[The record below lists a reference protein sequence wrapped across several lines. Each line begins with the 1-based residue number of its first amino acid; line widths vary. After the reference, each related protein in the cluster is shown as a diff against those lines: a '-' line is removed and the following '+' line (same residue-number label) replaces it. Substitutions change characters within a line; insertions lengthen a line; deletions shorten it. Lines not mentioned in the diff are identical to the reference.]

1 MANDRNIQ
9 RLPLEEVM
17 GERFGRYSKYIIQDR
32 AIPDVRDGLKPVQRR
47 ILYAM
52 FEEGNTWDKGFRK
65 SAKAVGNVIGNYHP
79 HGESSVYDAIVR
91 LSQDWKMREPLIEMQ
106 GNNGSMDGDPAAA
119 MRYTE
124 GRLSKVSEVL
134 MEDLDKET
142 VDWVNNF
149 DDTAQEPIVF
159 PAGYPNLLVNGA
171 TGISAGYATDIPPH
185 NLSEVIDATIYIIQ
199 HPGAGLEK
207 LMSFLPGPDFPTGGI
222 VQGKEEIKQA
232 YETGRGKI
240 VVRSKTN
247 IEKLRGG
254 KEQIVITEVPYEVNK
269 ARMVQQV
276 DAIRINR
283 EIDGITEVRDETDRE
298 GLRVIIELDK
308 GIPAE
313 GILTYLL
320 KNTDLQVN
328 YNMNMVVINNRRPE
342 QIGIKGVLQAF
353 ITHRRDIISKRTQY
367 DFEKARDRHHIVE
380 GLIKAVSIL
389 EDVIDMIR
397 KSKNKKDSKENI
409 KKAFDFTE
417 AQAEAI
423 VSLQLYRLSNTDIT
437 QLENEAEELEE
448 KMTHYQDILENEE
461 ILDKTMIAELREV
474 KKRFGNPRRTVLEEE
489 IEKLEVEKEVLISN
503 EDVMVTVTN
512 EGYVK
517 RTSLRSYGSSEPK
530 EVGLRDK
537 DFPIF
542 VRKMSTLEQIVLFT
556 SKGNAINRPVHS
568 LPDIRWK
575 DVGEHVSQS
584 LNLEEGEEIIHA
596 FGLEEMSEDEN
607 FVFITKE
614 GYIKQTKVS
623 EFEPRKT
630 YYTRLYRAIN
640 LKTSTDELV
649 RVVHVDAANEDDV
662 MIITKQG
669 YGLRYPLEE
678 VSVVGVN
685 AAGVQSIS
693 LKEGDEVVSGIIMK
707 HSKEEQPF
715 MLFTQRGAMKKM
727 DVSQLEQ
734 MARNRRGQ
742 VLLTKLKAK
751 PHEISLIIPIDDE
764 AQRITAVTDLGE
776 EYTFKPSE
784 IAINTRTSNGS
795 FVFDEVDG
803 QPDYYIK
810 HFFEEED
817 SESI

>member
-1 MANDRNIQ
+1 MAHDSNIQ
-9 RLPLEEVM
+9 RLPLEEIM

-124 GRLSKVSEVL
+124 GRLSKVSEAL
-134 MEDLDKET
+134 MEDLGKDT

-149 DDTAQEPIVF
+149 DDTAQEPVVF
-159 PAGYPNLLVNGA
+159 PAGYPNILVNGA

-185 NLSEVIDATIYIIQ
+185 NLAEVIDATVYLIQ
-199 HPGAGLEK
+199 HPGAGLDK
-207 LMSFLPGPDFPTGGI
+207 LMSYMPAPDFPTGGI
-222 VQGKEEIKQA
+222 IQGKEEIKKA

-240 VVRSKTN
+240 VVRSKTE

-269 ARMVQQV
+269 AKMVQQI
-276 DAIRINR
+276 DAIRMNK
-283 EIDGITEVRDETDRE
+283 EIDGIAEVRDETDRE
-298 GLRVIIELDK
+298 GLRVVIELDK
-308 GIPAE
+308 GIPAD

-320 KNTDLQVN
+320 KNIDLQVN

-342 QIGIKGVLQAF
+342 QVGIKRVLQAF
-353 ITHRRDIISKRTQY
+353 IDHRRDVILKRTNY
-367 DFEKARDRHHIVE
+367 DYNKARNRYHIVE

-389 EDVIDMIR
+389 EDVIDTIR

-417 AQAEAI
+417 PQAEAI

-437 QLENEAEELEE
+437 ELEKEAEELKE
-448 KMTHYQDILENEE
+448 KMALYKDILENEAS
-461 ILDKTMIAELREV
+461 LDKTMIAELRDV
-474 KKRFGNPRRTVLEEE
+474 KKEYGNSRRSELEEK
-489 IEKLEVEKEVLISN
+489 IEKLEVEKEVLISA
-503 EDVMVTVTN
+503 EDVMVVITS

-517 RTSLRSYGSSEPK
+517 RTSLRSYGSSEPE

-542 VRKMSTLEQIVLFT
+542 VRKMSTLEQVILFT

-575 DVGEHVSQS
+575 DVGEHISQS
-584 LNLEEGEEIIHA
+584 LNLAEGEEIVAA
-596 FGLEEMSEDEN
+596 FGLEEMTENEN

-614 GYIKQTKVS
+614 GYIKQTKTS

-640 LKTSTDELV
+640 LKTDTDELV
-649 RVVHVDAANEDDV
+649 RVVHVDSEKEYDV
-662 MIITKQG
+662 TIITQEG
-669 YGLRYPLEE
+669 YSLRYPLEE
-678 VSVVGVN
+678 VSVVGTN
-685 AAGVQSIS
+685 AAGVQAID
-693 LKEGDEVVSGIIMK
+693 LKDRDEVVSGIIMSHEK
-707 HSKEEQPF
+707 GEQPF

-727 DVSQLEQ
+727 DVNQLES
-734 MARNRRGQ
+734 MSRNRRGQ

-751 PHEISLIIPIDDE
+751 PHQVSLIIPVHDE
-764 AQRITAVTDLGE
+764 ERTVTAVTDLGE
-776 EYTFKPSE
+776 EYTFKPSD
-784 IAINTRTSNGS
+784 IALNTRTSNGS
-795 FVFDEVDG
+795 FVFDETDG
-803 QPDYYIK
+803 QPAYYMK
-810 HFFEEED
+810 YFFEEEY
-817 SESI
+817 